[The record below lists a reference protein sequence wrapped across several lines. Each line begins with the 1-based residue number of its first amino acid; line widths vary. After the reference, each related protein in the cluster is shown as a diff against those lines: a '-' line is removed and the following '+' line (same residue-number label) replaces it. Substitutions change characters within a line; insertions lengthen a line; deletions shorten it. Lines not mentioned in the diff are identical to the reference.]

1 MNTLLEVQNAALQLA
16 EKDRWQ
22 LAESLLGSLPP
33 GSASDA
39 EELLH
44 EAEARDQDIESGR
57 VAASDEASF
66 WAGVRRKA

>member
-1 MNTLLEVQNAALQLA
+1 MSTLLEVQNAALQLT

-33 GSASDA
+33 ENACAA

-44 EAEARDQDIESGR
+44 EAEGRDLELENGR
-57 VAASDEASF
+57 VVALDEAAF
-66 WAGVRRKA
+66 WAGARRKA